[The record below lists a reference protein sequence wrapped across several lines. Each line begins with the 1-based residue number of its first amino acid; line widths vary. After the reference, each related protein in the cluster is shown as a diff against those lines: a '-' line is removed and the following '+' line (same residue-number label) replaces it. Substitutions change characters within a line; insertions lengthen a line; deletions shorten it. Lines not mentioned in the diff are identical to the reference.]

1 MSRRH
6 FLRQGLGMILVGQH
20 VTSGGLQA
28 ADFMLRRRLRFSLT
42 FSNTLNHA
50 LERQRFWCY
59 LPASIVPSQ
68 NLVDLNVSMVHRLQ
82 TDALGHNIVELSF
95 ENFPALAQKVVTMTA
110 ELDLS
115 SVKLLN
121 SLPDRVMWL
130 SAERFIE
137 VEDLQIREMAA
148 VLRHQSD
155 TETARAIYDWV
166 KGNLVYSGYLA
177 EDMGALQALLTR
189 RGDCTEYAN
198 LVVALARACGIC
210 ARMLGGYV
218 VDRDTVVRPQDYH
231 NWAELHL
238 EGRWQLVDAQK
249 ENWLDA
255 PALQYVAVRI
265 YRDNPTN
272 EVGTAHRYRMDG
284 ELSVLL

>member
-1 MSRRH
+1 M
-6 FLRQGLGMILVGQH
+6 
-20 VTSGGLQA
+20 SGGVHS

-42 FSNTLNHA
+42 FSNTLDHA
-50 LERQRFWCY
+50 LEGQYFWCY
-59 LPASIVPSQ
+59 LPANIAPSQ
-68 NLVDLNVSMVHRLQ
+68 YLVDLKVSMPHRLHI
-82 TDALGHNIVELSF
+82 DAMGHNILELSF
-95 ENFPALAQKVVTMTA
+95 AHFPALAQKVVTMTA

-115 SVKLLN
+115 TVKQLDGL
-121 SLPDRVMWL
+121 SDRVMWL
-130 SAERFIE
+130 RAERFIE
-137 VEDLQIREMAA
+137 AEDQHIREMASA
-148 VLRHQSD
+148 LRHQSD

-166 KGNLVYSGYLA
+166 RGNLTYAGYLA
-177 EDMGALQALLTR
+177 EDKGALQAMLTR
-189 RGDCTEYAN
+189 QGDCTEYAS

-218 VDRDTVVRPQDYH
+218 VDRDAVVRPQDYH

-238 EGRWQLVDAQK
+238 NGRWQLVDAQK